1 MHWYSGFEGVV
12 DGLEMADTDT
22 IDQAVTQGTITG
34 RAAASRYDTP
44 LQVVQDLKPINIRTF
59 LPLCNFASI

>member
-22 IDQAVTQGTITG
+22 INQAVTQGTITG
-34 RAAASRYDTP
+34 RAAASRYGTP
-44 LQVVQDLKPINIRTF
+44 LQVVQDLKP
-59 LPLCNFASI
+59 

>member
-34 RAAASRYDTP
+34 TAGASR
-44 LQVVQDLKPINIRTF
+44 
-59 LPLCNFASI
+59 